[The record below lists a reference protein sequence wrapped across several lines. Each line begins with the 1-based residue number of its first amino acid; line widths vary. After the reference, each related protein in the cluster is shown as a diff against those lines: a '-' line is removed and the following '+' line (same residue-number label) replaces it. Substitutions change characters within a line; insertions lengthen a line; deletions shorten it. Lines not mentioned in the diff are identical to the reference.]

1 MIPTPILTV
10 LSTFRKN
17 GVQTL
22 LMGGQAC
29 VFYGAAQVSKDVDLA
44 LLAEP
49 ANIER
54 LRLALKELAA
64 ERIAV
69 PPFDPALFERRHA
82 IHFRCHAPGVEELRI
97 DLMSK
102 LRLLDDFPVLW
113 ERRTTFVD
121 EGGNEFNLLSVPD
134 LVRSKKT
141 SRNKDWPV
149 IELLV
154 NIHIHENLA
163 APQPDWL
170 RFWFSECR
178 TPTELVMLARRF
190 PAESRALSTSRP
202 LLGLAMAGDT
212 TALIPALDAEMRA
225 EQAKDRSYWEP
236 VKRELEAMRLEEA
249 RAKRSAKE
257 SSGSGPQPAA

>member
-17 GVQTL
+17 GVQSL

-49 ANIER
+49 ENFKR
-54 LRLALKELAA
+54 LRHALDELEA

-69 PPFDPALFERRHA
+69 PPFEPALFDRGHA
-82 IHFRCHAPGVEELRI
+82 IHFRCRAPAVAGLRV

-102 LRLLDDFPVLW
+102 LRLLDDFQQLW
-113 ERRTTFVD
+113 ERRTTFAD
-121 EGGNEFNLLSVPD
+121 DSGNEFNLLCVPD

-141 SRNKDWPV
+141 ARNKDWPV

-154 NIHIHENLA
+154 NIHIHENA
-163 APQPDWL
+163 ATPTPEWIE
-170 RFWFSECR
+170 FWVSECR
-178 TPTELVMLARRF
+178 TPVQLVALASRF
-190 PAESRALSTSRP
+190 PAECRALASIRP
-202 LLGLAMAGDT
+202 LLQIALHANTD
-212 TALIPALDAEMRA
+212 ALIPALDAEMRA
-225 EQAKDRSYWEP
+225 EQAVDRAYWAP
-236 VKRELEAMRLEEA
+236 VRRELEAMRFAEA
-249 RAKRSAKE
+249 RSKRE
-257 SSGSGPQPAA
+257 SRNLPGQPPG

>member
-44 LLAEP
+44 LLPEP
-49 ANIER
+49 ANIQR
-54 LRLALKELAA
+54 LRNALRELKA

-69 PPFDPALFERRHA
+69 PPFDPALFERGHA
-82 IHFRCHAPGVEELRI
+82 IHFRCQAPGVEGLRV

-102 LRLLDDFPVLW
+102 LRLLAGFPVLW

-121 EGGNEFNLLSVPD
+121 EAGNDFNLLSVPD

-141 SRNKDWPV
+141 SRHRDWPV
-149 IELLV
+149 LELLV
-154 NIHIHENLA
+154 NIHIHENLT
-163 APQPDWL
+163 APQPDWI
-170 RFWFSECR
+170 RFWLTECR
-178 TPTELVMLARRF
+178 SPVQLVALARRF
-190 PAESRALSTSRP
+190 TAECRALAAVRP
-202 LLGLAMAGDT
+202 LLALALAGEE
-212 TALIPALDAEMRA
+212 APLLAALDAEMRA
-225 EQAKDRSYWEP
+225 EQAADRTYWEP
-236 VKRELEAMRLEEA
+236 VRRELESMRFEEA
-249 RAKRSAKE
+249 RNKRSGRA
-257 SSGSGPQPAA
+257 SN

>member
-1 MIPTPILTV
+1 LIPTPILTV

-69 PPFDPALFERRHA
+69 PPFDPALFDRGHA
-82 IHFRCHAPGVEELRI
+82 IHFRCRAPVVAGLRV

-102 LRLLDDFPVLW
+102 LRLLDDFMALW
-113 ERRTTFVD
+113 ERRTTFAD
-121 EGGNEFNLLSVPD
+121 EDGSEFNLLSVPD

-141 SRNKDWPV
+141 ARNKDWPI

-154 NIHIHENLA
+154 NIHIQENA
-163 APQPDWL
+163 ATPQPNWI
-170 RFWFSECR
+170 RFWLSECR
-178 TPTELVMLARRF
+178 SPAQLMALARRF
-190 PAESRALSTSRP
+190 PAECQALWETRP
-202 LLGLAMAGDT
+202 LLT
-212 TALIPALDAEMRA
+212 QALSGNELILQSALDSEMRA
-225 EQAKDRSYWEP
+225 EQNADRLFWEP
-236 VKRELEAMRLEEA
+236 VRRELEAMRFEEA
-249 RAKRSAKE
+249 RKKRASA
-257 SSGSGPQPAA
+257 

>member
-29 VFYGAAQVSKDVDLA
+29 VFYGAAQVSKDIDLA

-54 LRLALKELAA
+54 LRRALGELVAA
-64 ERIAV
+64 RIAV
-69 PPFDPALFERRHA
+69 PPFDPALFHRGHA
-82 IHFRCHAPGVEELRI
+82 IHFRCHAPGVEGLRV

-102 LRLLDDFPVLW
+102 LRLLDPFETLW

-121 EGGNEFNLLSVPD
+121 EAGEEFNLLSVPD

-154 NIHIHENLA
+154 NIHIHENSA
-163 APQPDWL
+163 APRPDWI
-170 RFWFSECR
+170 RFWLSECR
-178 TPTELVMLARRF
+178 TPVQLVALARRF
-190 PAESRALSTSRP
+190 TAECGALTPIRP
-202 LLGLAMAGDT
+202 LLNHALTADPA
-212 TALIPALDAEMRA
+212 ALIPALDAEMRA
-225 EQAKDRSYWEP
+225 EQAVDRAYWEP
-236 VKRELEAMRLEEA
+236 VRRELEAMRLEEA
-249 RAKRSAKE
+249 RQKRQTERSE
-257 SSGSGPQPAA
+257 PPRT

>member
-44 LLAEP
+44 LLSEP

-54 LRLALKELAA
+54 LRAALKELEA

-69 PPFDPALFERRHA
+69 PPFDPALFDRGHA
-82 IHFRCHAPGVEELRI
+82 IHFRCHATGVEELRV

-102 LRLLDDFPVLW
+102 LRLLAGFAILW

-121 EGGNEFNLLSVPD
+121 EEGNEFNLLSVPD

-141 SRNKDWPV
+141 ARNKDWPV

-163 APQPDWL
+163 APQSDWIG
-170 RFWFSECR
+170 FWLSECR
-178 TPTELVMLARRF
+178 TPAQLVALARRF
-190 PAESRALSTSRP
+190 TAQCGALSAARP
-202 LLGLAMAGDT
+202 LLEHALAGDV

-225 EQAKDRSYWEP
+225 EQAVDRAYWEP
-236 VKRELEAMRLEEA
+236 VRRELEAMRLEEA
-249 RAKRSAKE
+249 RKKRSAK
-257 SSGSGPQPAA
+257 

>member
-49 ANIER
+49 PNIER

-69 PPFDPALFERRHA
+69 PPFDPALFHRGHA
-82 IHFRCHAPGVEELRI
+82 IHFRCHGAGVEGLRV

-102 LRLLDDFPVLW
+102 LRLLADFTTLW
-113 ERRTTFVD
+113 DRRTSFVD
-121 EGGNEFNLLSVPD
+121 EEGNEFHLLSVPD
-134 LVRSKKT
+134 LVSSKKT
-141 SRNKDWPV
+141 ARNKDWP
-149 IELLV
+149 ILELLV

-163 APQPDWL
+163 APRADWIH
-170 RFWFSECR
+170 FWLSECR
-178 TPTELVMLARRF
+178 TPVQLVALARRF
-190 PAESRALSTSRP
+190 PNECQTTAATRP
-202 LLGLAMAGDT
+202 LLALALSGDQDG
-212 TALIPALDAEMRA
+212 LIPALDAEMRA
-225 EQAKDRSYWEP
+225 EQACDRTFWEP
-236 VKRELEAMRLEEA
+236 VRRELEAMRLDEA
-249 RAKRSAKE
+249 RKKRDAR
-257 SSGSGPQPAA
+257 

>member
-1 MIPTPILTV
+1 LIPTPILTV

-29 VFYGAAQVSKDVDLA
+29 VFYGAAQVSKDIDLA
-44 LLAEP
+44 LLPEP

-54 LRLALKELAA
+54 LRLALKELDA

-69 PPFDPALFERRHA
+69 PPFEPAMFDRGHA
-82 IHFRCHAPGVEELRI
+82 IHFRCHAPGVADLRV

-102 LRLLDDFPVLW
+102 LRLLDRFAQLW

-121 EGGNEFNLLSVPD
+121 ENANEFNLLSVPD

-141 SRNKDWPV
+141 GRNRDWPV

-163 APQPDWL
+163 APNPDWIG
-170 RFWFSECR
+170 FWLSECR
-178 TPTELVMLARRF
+178 TPSQLVVLARRF
-190 PAESRALSTSRP
+190 PAECRTLSGVRP
-202 LLGLAMAGDT
+202 LLAHALAGDPS
-212 TALIPALDAEMRA
+212 ALIPALDTEMRA
-225 EQAKDRSYWEP
+225 EQAVDRAYWEP
-236 VKRELEAMRLEEA
+236 VRRELEAMRFEEA
-249 RAKRSAKE
+249 RRKRRT
-257 SSGSGPQPAA
+257 G

>member
-1 MIPTPILTV
+1 LIPTPILTV

-54 LRLALKELAA
+54 LRAALKELAA

-69 PPFDPALFERRHA
+69 PPFEPALFDRGHA
-82 IHFRCHAPGVEELRI
+82 IHFRCHAPGVEELRV
-97 DLMSK
+97 DLMSR
-102 LRLLDDFPVLW
+102 LRLLGGFAELW
-113 ERRTTFVD
+113 ERRTTFAD
-121 EGGNEFNLLSVPD
+121 EEGGEFNLLCGPD
-134 LVRSKKT
+134 LVCSKKT
-141 SRNKDWPV
+141 ARNKDWPV

-163 APQPDWL
+163 APQPDWI
-170 RFWFSECR
+170 RFWLSECR
-178 TPTELVMLARRF
+178 TPVQLVALARQF
-190 PAESRALSTSRP
+190 PAECRALVAARP
-202 LLGLAMAGDT
+202 LLANALAGDEA
-212 TALIPALDAEMRA
+212 ALVPALDAEMRT
-225 EQAKDRSYWEP
+225 EQAVDRAYWEP
-236 VKRELEAMRLEEA
+236 VRRELEAMRLDEA
-249 RAKRSAKE
+249 RRKRTSA
-257 SSGSGPQPAA
+257 

>member
-1 MIPTPILTV
+1 LIPTPILTV

-49 ANIER
+49 PNIER
-54 LRLALKELAA
+54 LRVALKELDA

-69 PPFDPALFERRHA
+69 PPFDPALFDRGHA
-82 IHFRCHAPGVEELRI
+82 IHFRCHAPGVEELRV

-102 LRLLDDFPVLW
+102 LRLLDDFMMLW
-113 ERRTTFVD
+113 ERRTTFGD
-121 EGGNEFNLLSVPD
+121 DDGTEFNLLSVPD

-141 SRNKDWPV
+141 AGNKDWPV

-154 NIHIHENLA
+154 NIHIHENLSA
-163 APQPDWL
+163 AKPEWI
-170 RFWFSECR
+170 RFWLSECR
-178 TPTELVMLARRF
+178 TPGQLLLLARRF
-190 PAESRALSTSRP
+190 PAECETLIGPRP
-202 LLGLAMAGDT
+202 LLAYALNGSEV
-212 TALIPALDAEMRA
+212 ALIPALDAEMRA
-225 EQAKDRSYWEP
+225 EQAVDRAYWEP
-236 VKRELEAMRLEEA
+236 VRRELEAMRFDEA
-249 RAKRSAKE
+249 RKKREQSP
-257 SSGSGPQPAA
+257 S

>member
-10 LSTFRKN
+10 LSTFQKN

-69 PPFDPALFERRHA
+69 PPFDPALFDRGHA
-82 IHFRCHAPGVEELRI
+82 IHFRCRAPVVAGLRV

-102 LRLLDDFPVLW
+102 LRLLDEFLTLW
-113 ERRTTFVD
+113 ERRTTFAD
-121 EGGNEFNLLSVPD
+121 DDGSEFNLLSVPD

-141 SRNKDWPV
+141 ARNRDWPV
-149 IELLV
+149 IEMLV
-154 NIHIHENLA
+154 NIHIQENLA
-163 APQPDWL
+163 APQPEWVRFWL
-170 RFWFSECR
+170 RECR
-178 TPTELVMLARRF
+178 SPAQLLALARLF
-190 PAESRALSTSRP
+190 TAQCQALTMTRP
-202 LLGLAMAGDT
+202 LLAHALDGDQTMLLA
-212 TALIPALDAEMRA
+212 ALDAEMRT
-225 EQAKDRSYWEP
+225 EQNADRIFWEP
-236 VKRELEAMRLEEA
+236 VRRELETMRFEEA
-249 RAKRSAKE
+249 RKKRASK
-257 SSGSGPQPAA
+257 